1 MTYQAEGVL
10 HKVFDEEQKSERFKA
25 REFVIET
32 EDQYPQFI
40 KFQLVNDKC
49 DLANGHNEGERVKVS
64 FDLRGREWNGK
75 YFTNLQAWKIE
86 SASGES
92 SGGGSS
98 GSGAAAGQGAGSSSS
113 DSGSGSTPKA
123 PPAASLDFDDDIPF

>member
-10 HKVFDEEQKSERFKA
+10 HKIFDEEQKSDRFKA

-32 EDQYPQFI
+32 EDQYPQMI

-49 DLANGHNEGERVKVS
+49 DLANGYNEGDRVKVS
-64 FDLRGREWNGK
+64 FDLRGREWQGK

-86 SASGES
+86 NAGAESASGQ
-92 SGGGSS
+92 S
-98 GSGAAAGQGAGSSSS
+98 GSASQSPAAAAPSATTQDSSKSQV
-113 DSGSGSTPKA
+113 
-123 PPAASLDFDDDIPF
+123 DFDDDIPF